1 MNSIA
6 SLPAAL
12 APPFPRTLGGLLLD
26 RERDTPDDVLLI
38 HEGREITIGELAAAA
53 RAEAGALR
61 AQGIVPGDPVLT
73 MLEAGPGHIAQVLG
87 IALAGALWVPLA
99 PDARGPSLA
108 HALTVADPMLAVA
121 APGTTQT
128 LRAAGYPA
136 DRPVL
141 ERDGWAW
148 RPAEA
153 APELGPPAD
162 PDAHRAI
169 LFTSGTTGPPKGVIV
184 TERMLIASA
193 AGCALASACTPGD
206 GYLMWEP
213 MHHIGGPQLLA
224 MALAGRARLVLVERF
239 SASGFWD
246 AVRQNRVTK
255 MHYLGG
261 ILEILLKA
269 APAAN
274 DRDHPVTLAFGGGA
288 RPDVQRTFSERF
300 GVPLREVYGM
310 TEASSFTTVNMNGA
324 EGAVG
329 QPVPWLDVEIRDAA
343 GHPACGEATGE
354 IVVRARH
361 AGLLTPG
368 YLGDPDATAKLRRDG
383 RLFTG
388 DMGRRDAA
396 GNLYFLG
403 RMTDSLRRRGENVSA
418 WEVETALAAH
428 PDIAE
433 TAAVGVD
440 AETGEHDILCFIL
453 LRDGVAWDPA
463 ALADWARANLP
474 RAHVPRYWKQ
484 VTAFDRTPSQRI
496 RKARLDRDIADAFD
510 RGDR

>member
-1 MNSIA
+1 M
-6 SLPAAL
+6 PAAL
-12 APPFPRTLGGLLLD
+12 TPPFARTLGGLLLD
-26 RERDTPDDVLLI
+26 RERATPDRVLLV
-38 HEGREITIGELAAAA
+38 HEGRGITVAEVAAAA
-53 RAEAGALR
+53 RTEAAALR
-61 AQGIVPGDPVLT
+61 ARGVGPGDPVLT
-73 MLEAGPGHIAQVLG
+73 MLDPGPSHIVQVLG

-108 HALTVADPMLAVA
+108 HALSVADPVLAVA
-121 APGTTQT
+121 APGAADV

-141 ERDGWAW
+141 ARDGWAW
-148 RPAEA
+148 RPADA
-153 APELGPPAD
+153 APDIAPPVD
-162 PDAHRAI
+162 PDTPRAI

-184 TERMLIASA
+184 TGRMLIASA
-193 AGCALASACTPGD
+193 AGCALASGCNPGD

-224 MALAGRARLVLVERF
+224 MALAGGARLVLVERF
-239 SASGFWD
+239 SASRFWD
-246 AVRQNRVTK
+246 DVRRHRVTK

-269 APAAN
+269 PPARK
-274 DRDHPVTLAFGGGA
+274 DRDHPVTLAFGGGGA
-288 RPDVQRTFSERF
+288 RADVQRAFTDRFS
-300 GVPLREVYGM
+300 VPLREVYGM
-310 TEASSFTTVNMNGA
+310 TEASSFTTVNMAGA
-324 EGAVG
+324 DGSVG
-329 QPVPWLDVEIRDAA
+329 QPVPWLDMEIRDAA
-343 GHPACGEATGE
+343 GRPAETAATGE

-368 YLGDPDATAKLRRDG
+368 YLGNPEATAKLLRDG

-388 DMGRRDAA
+388 DLGRRDTA

-428 PDIAE
+428 PDIVE
-433 TAAVGVD
+433 TAVVGVA
-440 AETGEHDILCFIL
+440 AETGEHDILCFVM
-453 LRDGVAWDPA
+453 LRDGAVWSPA
-463 ALADWARANLP
+463 ALLDWARRNLP

-484 VTAFDRTPSQRI
+484 VSAFDRTPSQRI
-496 RKARLDRDIADAFD
+496 RKDRLDRDLTDAFD